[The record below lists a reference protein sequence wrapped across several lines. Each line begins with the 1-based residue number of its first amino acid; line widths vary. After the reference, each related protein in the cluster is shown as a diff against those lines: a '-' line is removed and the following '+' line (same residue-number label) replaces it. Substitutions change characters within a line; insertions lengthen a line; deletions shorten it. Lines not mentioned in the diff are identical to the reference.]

1 MNTSSF
7 RALSAWAGAVLL
19 MAASGAMA
27 ERADNSKPMQIAAD
41 AMRYDDVKQT
51 SIWTGNVIATK
62 GTIVIRGDVVEVRE
76 DAEGYQHGTVTGS
89 AKKRAFF
96 RQKRDSVDEFMEGE
110 GETIVYDGKK
120 DVIQFVKNAEVRRYR
135 GTVLADEIK
144 GTLIV
149 YENLNDRFSADGSSA
164 VTGVGSGRVNATIAP
179 KPAAQRAAAK
189 AESTPK

>member
-1 MNTSSF
+1 MNASIFRVTSS
-7 RALSAWAGAVLL
+7 LTGAMLL
-19 MAASGAMA
+19 VAASGAMA
-27 ERADNSKPMQIAAD
+27 ERADNAKPMQIAAD

-51 SIWTGNVIATK
+51 SVWTGNVIATK

-76 DAEGYQHGTVTGS
+76 DAEGYQQGTVTGS

-96 RQKRDSVDEFMEGE
+96 RQKRDSADEFMEGE
-110 GETIVYDGKK
+110 SDTIVYDGKK

-135 GTVLADEIK
+135 GTTLADEIK

-164 VTGVGSGRVNATIAP
+164 VTGVASGRVSATIAP

>member
-7 RALSAWAGAVLL
+7 RALSALAGAVLL
-19 MAASGAMA
+19 VAASGAMA

-76 DAEGYQHGTVTGS
+76 DAEGYQHGTATGN

-164 VTGVGSGRVNATIAP
+164 VTGVGSGRVSATIAP
-179 KPAAQRAAAK
+179 KPAAQRGAVK

>member
-1 MNTSSF
+1 MITSIL
-7 RALSAWAGAVLL
+7 RATGPLIGVALLAAV
-19 MAASGAMA
+19 SGAMA

-51 SIWTGNVIATK
+51 SVWTGNVIATK

-76 DAEGYQHGTVTGS
+76 DVEGYQHGTVTGN

-110 GETIVYDGKK
+110 SETIVYDGKK

-135 GTVLADEIK
+135 GTTLADEIK

-164 VTGVGSGRVNATIAP
+164 VTGVGAGRVSATISPKPSAQRGAVKTESAP
-179 KPAAQRAAAK
+179 K
-189 AESTPK
+189 